1 MPVKIDTDSTLFE
14 YRVRPCRSLPDWCI
28 ENGKFYWPIEKVF
41 SVTCMYKQP
50 YLYARAKS
58 DKRVSR
64 YGHLRMLVRFH
75 VNVLRILLGNHN

>member
-1 MPVKIDTDSTLFE
+1 MPVKIDTGSMLFE

-58 DKRVSR
+58 DKRVFTVWSSTYAR
-64 YGHLRMLVRFH
+64 PVSCQRSAYPARKS
-75 VNVLRILLGNHN
+75 